1 MKNLISLLVLAML
14 LGCGG
19 GDSVSG
25 TAGAGGQDFSPDPPL
40 VIGGD
45 ERPAEVDIPTNYDPT
60 VPHPLVMVLHGFGAD
75 GFVETAYLQLF
86 DFVDEKQFV
95 LIYPDGTLNDQDRR
109 FWNGTPACC
118 DFNDSVDDVGY
129 LSGLI
134 EEAQRTYNIDPKRV
148 YLIGHSNGGFM
159 SFRMACEASE
169 LITAIVSLAGSTFDD
184 PADCAPATV
193 PVSVLAVH
201 GTADATIPYDGWPNL
216 YPGAVETTERA
227 ATAGGCDVGSP
238 TAEGSVG
245 LVPGIDGAETDK
257 VAYSTGCDEG
267 IDAALWTIND
277 GSHIPVFSTEFA
289 DMTTDWLFGH
299 SR

>member
-1 MKNLISLLVLAML
+1 MKNLISFLVLTML
-14 LGCGG
+14 IGCGSNDG
-19 GDSVSG
+19 SSATV
-25 TAGAGGQDFSPDPPL
+25 FSADPAL

-45 ERPAEVDIPTNYDPT
+45 ERPAEVDIPTDYDPT
-60 VPHPLVMVLHGFGAD
+60 VAHPLVIVLHGFGAD
-75 GFVETAYLQLF
+75 GRVETGYMQLF

-95 LIYPDGTLNDQDRR
+95 LVFPDGTLNDQGER
-109 FWNGTPACC
+109 FWNATPACC
-118 DFNDSVDDVGY
+118 DPSESVDDVGY

-134 EEAQRTYNIDPKRV
+134 AEAEQTYNIDPKRV

-184 PADCAPATV
+184 PADCAPATI

-201 GTADATIPYDGWPNL
+201 GTQDATIPYDGRPDI
-216 YPGAVETTERA
+216 YPGALETTERF
-227 ATAGGCDVGSP
+227 ATAGGCDIGSP
-238 TAEGSVG
+238 TDEGAVD

-257 VAYSTGCDEG
+257 LAYATGCDEG

-277 GSHIPVFSTEFA
+277 GGHIPFFSTEFA

>member
-1 MKNLISLLVLAML
+1 MKNLISLLVLAIL
-14 LGCGG
+14 VGCGG
-19 GDSVSG
+19 
-25 TAGAGGQDFSPDPPL
+25 TGGQDFSPDPPL

-60 VPHPLVMVLHGFGAD
+60 LPHPLVMVLHGFGAD

-95 LIYPDGTLNDQDRR
+95 LIYPDGTLNDQDQR

-134 EEAQRTYNIDPKRV
+134 EEAEQTYNIDPKRV

-184 PADCAPATV
+184 PADCAPATA
-193 PVSVLAVH
+193 PVSVLAIH
-201 GTADATIPYDGWPNL
+201 GTADATIPYDGRPNL
-216 YPGAVETTERA
+216 YPGAVETTERS

-238 TAEGSVG
+238 TDEGSVD

-277 GSHIPVFSTEFA
+277 GGHIPFFSTEFA

>member
-1 MKNLISLLVLAML
+1 MKNLMFFLVLAML
-14 LGCGG
+14 LGCSDGG
-19 GDSVSG
+19 
-25 TAGAGGQDFSPDPPL
+25 TGGQDFSPDPPL

-45 ERPAEVDIPTNYDPT
+45 ERPAEVDIPTDYDPT
-60 VPHPLVMVLHGFGAD
+60 VPHPLVIVLHGFGAD
-75 GFVETAYLQLF
+75 GRVETGYMQLF
-86 DFVDEKQFV
+86 NFVDEKQFV
-95 LIYPDGTLNDQDRR
+95 LVYPDGTLNDQDQR

-118 DFNDSVDDVGY
+118 DFNDSLVDDVGY

-134 EEAQRTYNIDPKRV
+134 EDAQRTYNIDPKRV

-193 PVSVLAVH
+193 PVSVLAIH
-201 GTADATIPYDGWPNL
+201 GTSDATIPYDGRPNL
-216 YPGAVETTERA
+216 YPGARETTERA
-227 ATAGGCDVGSP
+227 ATAGGCDIGSP
-238 TAEGSVG
+238 TDEGSVD
-245 LVPGIDGAETDK
+245 LVPALDGAETNK
-257 VAYSTGCDEG
+257 LAYSTDCDEG

-277 GSHIPVFSTEFA
+277 GGHIPLFSTEFA
-289 DMTTDWLFGH
+289 DMTTDWLFRH

>member
-1 MKNLISLLVLAML
+1 MKNLISFLILAML
-14 LGCGG
+14 LGCGD
-19 GDSVSG
+19 GDS
-25 TAGAGGQDFSPDPPL
+25 AGGQDFSPDPPL

-45 ERPAEVDIPTNYDPT
+45 ERPAEVDIPTDYDPT
-60 VPHPLVMVLHGFGAD
+60 VPHPLVMVLHGIGAN

-95 LIYPDGTLNDQDRR
+95 LIYPDGTLNEQDRR
-109 FWNGTPACC
+109 FWNATDACC
-118 DFNDSVDDVGY
+118 DPSDSVDDVGY

-134 EEAQRTYNIDPKRV
+134 AEAEQMYNIDPKRV

-169 LITAIVSLAGSTFDD
+169 LITAIVSLAGSTFDE
-184 PADCAPATV
+184 PADCAPATI

-201 GTADATIPYDGWPNL
+201 GTADATVPYDGRPDL
-216 YPGAVETTERA
+216 YPGAVETAERSA
-227 ATAGGCDVGSP
+227 AAGGCDVGSP
-238 TAEGSVG
+238 TEEGSVD
-245 LVPGIDGAETDK
+245 LVPDIDGTETDK

-267 IDAALWTIND
+267 IDTALWTINE
-277 GSHIPVFSTEFA
+277 GGHIPIFSTEFA

>member
-1 MKNLISLLVLAML
+1 MKNLISLLVLAIL
-14 LGCGG
+14 VGCGG
-19 GDSVSG
+19 
-25 TAGAGGQDFSPDPPL
+25 TGGQDFSPDPPL

-60 VPHPLVMVLHGFGAD
+60 LPHPLVMVLHGFGAD

-95 LIYPDGTLNDQDRR
+95 LIYPDGTLNDQDQR

-134 EEAQRTYNIDPKRV
+134 EEAEQTYNIDPKRV

-184 PADCAPATV
+184 PADCAPATA
-193 PVSVLAVH
+193 PVSVLAIH
-201 GTADATIPYDGWPNL
+201 GTADATIPYDGRPNL
-216 YPGAVETTERA
+216 YPGAVETAERSA
-227 ATAGGCDVGSP
+227 AAGGCDVGSP
-238 TAEGSVG
+238 TDEGSVD

-277 GSHIPVFSTEFA
+277 GSHIPFFSTEFA

>member
-1 MKNLISLLVLAML
+1 MKDLISLLVLAML
-14 LGCGG
+14 VGCGG
-19 GDSVSG
+19 
-25 TAGAGGQDFSPDPPL
+25 TGGQDFSPDPPL

-60 VPHPLVMVLHGFGAD
+60 LPHPLVMVLHGFGAD

-95 LIYPDGTLNDQDRR
+95 LIYPDGTLNDQDQR

-134 EEAQRTYNIDPKRV
+134 EEAEQTYNIDPKRV

-184 PADCAPATV
+184 PADCAPATA
-193 PVSVLAVH
+193 PVSVLAIH
-201 GTADATIPYDGWPNL
+201 GTADATIPYDGLPNL

-238 TAEGSVG
+238 TAEGSVD

-257 VAYSTGCDEG
+257 VAYSTGCDPGLEVE
-267 IDAALWTIND
+267 LWTIND
-277 GSHIPVFSTEFA
+277 GGHIPFFTIDFA
-289 DMTTDWLFGH
+289 DQVTDWLFRL

>member
-1 MKNLISLLVLAML
+1 
-14 LGCGG
+14 
-19 GDSVSG
+19 
-25 TAGAGGQDFSPDPPL
+25 
-40 VIGGD
+40 
-45 ERPAEVDIPTNYDPT
+45 
-60 VPHPLVMVLHGFGAD
+60 MVLHGFGAD

-95 LIYPDGTLNDQDRR
+95 LIYPDGTLNDQDQR

-134 EEAQRTYNIDPKRV
+134 EEAEQTYNIDPKRV

-184 PADCAPATV
+184 PADCAPATA
-193 PVSVLAVH
+193 PVSVLAIH
-201 GTADATIPYDGWPNL
+201 GTADATIPYDGLPNL

-238 TAEGSVG
+238 TAEGSVD

-267 IDAALWTIND
+267 IDAALWTINE
-277 GSHIPVFSTEFA
+277 GGHIPVFSTEFA

>member
-1 MKNLISLLVLAML
+1 MKNLISLLVLAIL
-14 LGCGG
+14 VGCGG
-19 GDSVSG
+19 
-25 TAGAGGQDFSPDPPL
+25 TGGQDFSPDPPL

-60 VPHPLVMVLHGFGAD
+60 LPHPLVMVLHGFGAD

-95 LIYPDGTLNDQDRR
+95 LIYPDGTLNDQDQR

-134 EEAQRTYNIDPKRV
+134 EEAEQTYNIDPKRV

-184 PADCAPATV
+184 PADCAPATA
-193 PVSVLAVH
+193 PVSVLAIH
-201 GTADATIPYDGWPNL
+201 GTADATIPYDGRPNL

-238 TAEGSVG
+238 TAEGSVD

-277 GSHIPVFSTEFA
+277 GGHIPVFSTEFA